1 MILPINYVVDWRYN
15 RQNKQTQINRYVT
28 RENTTRINH
37 DYRVG
42 DKVMTKNRSA
52 YKYKTPFR
60 GRMQIFERG
69 QMVPSPYER
78 LQLHIE

>member
-1 MILPINYVVDWRYN
+1 MRILATSASAVQYMYYRTKGKTPGQLFFVRDMILPINYVVDWRYN

-42 DKVMTKNRSA
+42 DKVATKNRSA
-52 YKYKTPFR
+52 
-60 GRMQIFERG
+60 
-69 QMVPSPYER
+69 
-78 LQLHIE
+78 